1 MSVISDL
8 HTTNGVYFKISLHK
22 NINRRT
28 NSFKRNT
35 KKRNVEVHHYHHF
48 KKKNTSNNLI
58 FTSLLDGSVISL
70 AKISSKQILEYSMNN
85 IDFNEFTTKT
95 EIILNN
101 GEKIYVRGILNGE
114 NTNSDYTQFIIRN
127 KVKVSGNISSILN
140 YKNLK
145 QPLSNYCCAKLF
157 YNCFGLIDASE
168 LLLHTN
174 TSLTESC
181 YRLMFYGCI
190 NLEKAPALPAIILAP
205 YCYQGMFGYCTS
217 LIEAPVLPATTL
229 TLNCY
234 RDMFYG
240 DIKLARITCLAKDAS
255 MVGVKST
262 YDWLHNV
269 SDNGKVDGCIFY
281 KHPNM
286 NSWSKGKHGIP
297 LGWIVKDVVLA
308 E

>member
-1 MSVISDL
+1 MSVISNL
-8 HTTNGVYFKISLHK
+8 HATNGVYTKISLYK
-22 NINRRT
+22 NINRRII
-28 NSFKRNT
+28 NLKRNT
-35 KKRNVEVHHYHHF
+35 KKNVEVQHF
-48 KKKNTSNNLI
+48 KKNNTSNNLI

-145 QPLSNYCCAKLF
+145 QSSLNYCCAKLF

-168 LLLHTN
+168 LILHTN
-174 TSLTESC
+174 ICLSESC

-190 NLEKAPALPAIILAP
+190 NLEKAPALPATTLAP
-205 YCYQGMFGYCTS
+205 YCYQGMFSYCRS
-217 LIEAPVLPATTL
+217 LTESPVLPATTL

-240 DIKLARITCLAKDAS
+240 CIKLTRITCLTKDVY
-255 MVGVKST
+255 MVGINST
-262 YDWLHNV
+262 YDWVYNV
-269 SDNGKVDGCIFY
+269 YDNGNLDECIFY

-286 NSWSKGKHGIP
+286 NSWTKGKDGIP
-297 LGWIVKDVVLA
+297 LGWIVKDVVLT